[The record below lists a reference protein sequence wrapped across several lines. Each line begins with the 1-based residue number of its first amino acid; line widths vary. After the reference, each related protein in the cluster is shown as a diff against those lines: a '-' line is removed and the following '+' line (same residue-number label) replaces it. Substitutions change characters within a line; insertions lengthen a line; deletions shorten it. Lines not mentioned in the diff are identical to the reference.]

1 MKIDSLS
8 RREPNLGK
16 GYRMNAGRRWRRVI
30 IIAAILGGCAIHGA
44 ITAAPIPVTS
54 VTKDATG
61 VTFAMSPGSMR
72 IDVCTDGIIRV
83 RYSQQNTV
91 PVDNNM
97 SFLVTKTWPA
107 VSFTQTET
115 TSDVSIVTPKV
126 QVKVDKSTGALT
138 FLDAGGTT
146 VLQETTT
153 GGKSLTPA
161 TINGEST
168 NTCEQIFDSPA
179 DEGIYGLGSFHDG
192 IINYH
197 GIPQYLYQTNTHIS
211 IPMIVSS
218 KGYGILWANASRTYF
233 NQPGQRITGGQYTTT
248 AAGDYVFLAVD
259 GPLQQDLSITVDG
272 KLVNRLSNTWHS
284 GSVAGKV
291 NLTANKSVSVSVVG
305 SGASCYGGPLKNET
319 KFTSRAGQT
328 IDYYFF
334 YGPSPDEAIAGYRLA
349 TGAASLFS
357 KGIYGFIQCRERY
370 SSQTEILDNASQ
382 FRSKKIPVDVIVQDW
397 NYWGSNGWGSMM
409 FDQAAYPNP
418 TQMIQTLHQQNFKY
432 MISVW
437 SNPQG
442 GAVNNALTSQNLKI
456 PGSPFY
462 DAFNPTARSVYWS
475 YMKTNL
481 FDIGTDA
488 FWQDADEPEGLNLE
502 NCKVNFGSGQVGGK
516 TYANAYPMFVC
527 KTVYDGCRSANP
539 AKRVCVKS
547 RSAFAGTQRLGSFCW
562 NGDIGGNWDWYQR
575 SVRAGLN
582 FCMAGMPYWTTDI
595 GGFFRPGSGQ
605 FTDAGYN
612 ELLTRWIQYGAFC
625 PMFRI
630 HGYQTNTEIWR
641 YTTATLNAFMIY
653 DNLRYR
659 LLPYIYS
666 LAGMVTLNGYTMMRG
681 LVMDF
686 WTDEKVLNVADQF
699 MFGPAI
705 LVNPIMSAGATSRN
719 VYLPSGATWFNFWT
733 GQTTAAGGQSTSA
746 RAPRD
751 TIPLFVRAGSII
763 PMGPY
768 LQYATE
774 KKADTIE
781 LRVYPG
787 ANGSFTMYED
797 EGDNYNYETGKYSTI
812 PITYVDNP
820 KTVNFG
826 QRTGSFTGMDQKKV
840 FNIVYVSSNH
850 GTGVGI
856 TTSPDQQ
863 IVYDGTPV
871 VGVLPARFSAA
882 AMLPPDCTVRSTGC
896 KIALPRAFSGKTKA
910 ITVYDCS
917 GRLLQKA
924 VVKKNM
930 IDVRKDLGLPAGV
943 YIVKARAIR

>member
-1 MKIDSLS
+1 MIT
-8 RREPNLGK
+8 
-16 GYRMNAGRRWRRVI
+16 M
-30 IIAAILGGCAIHGA
+30 AAMLGGCAFYGLLS
-44 ITAAPIPVTS
+44 AAAIPVTS

-61 VTFAMSPGSMR
+61 VTFAMTPGSMR

-83 RYSQQNTV
+83 RYSQQNTI

-97 SFLVTKTWPA
+97 SFLVTKTWSA

-115 TSDVSIVTPKV
+115 ASDVSIVTSKV
-126 QVKVDKSTGALT
+126 QVKVNKSTGALT
-138 FLDAGGTT
+138 FLDASGTT
-146 VLQETTT
+146 VLQETAT
-153 GGKSLTPA
+153 GGKSLTQA

-168 NTCEQIFDSPA
+168 YTCEQIFDSPA

-211 IPMIVSS
+211 IPMIISS

-233 NQPGQRITGGQYTTT
+233 NRPDQKISGGQFTTT
-248 AAGDYVFLAVD
+248 EAGDYVFLAVD
-259 GPLQQDLSITVDG
+259 GPLQTELSITVDS
-272 KLVNRLSNTWHS
+272 KLVNKLVNTWHS
-284 GSVAGKV
+284 GSVSGKV
-291 NLTANKSVSVSVVG
+291 NLSANKSVAVSVVG
-305 SGASCYGGPLKNET
+305 SGASCYGGLLKNET

-328 IDYYFF
+328 VDYYFF
-334 YGPSPDEAIAGYRLA
+334 YGPTPDEVIAGYRLA

-357 KGIYGFIQCRERY
+357 KGTYGFIQCRERY
-370 SSQTEILDNASQ
+370 ASQTEILDNASQ
-382 FRSKKIPVDVIVQDW
+382 FRSKNIPVDVIVQDW

-418 TQMIQTLHQQNFKY
+418 TQMIQTLHQQNYKY

-442 GAVNNALTSQNLKI
+442 GAVNTALSNQGLKI
-456 PGSPFY
+456 PGTVFY
-462 DAFNPTARSVYWS
+462 DAFNPTGRSVYWS

-481 FDIGTDA
+481 LDIGTDA
-488 FWQDADEPEGLNLE
+488 FWQDADEPEGVNLE

-516 TYANAYPMFVC
+516 TYANAYGMFVC
-527 KTVYDGCRSANP
+527 KTVYDGWRSANST
-539 AKRVCVKS
+539 KRVCIKS
-547 RSAFAGTQRLGSFCW
+547 RSAFAGTQRLGTLCW
-562 NGDIGGNWDWYQR
+562 NGDIGSNWDWYQR

-582 FCMAGMPYWTTDI
+582 FSMAGMPYWTTDI
-595 GGFFRPGSGQ
+595 GGFFRPSNQ
-605 FTDAGYN
+605 YTDAGYL
-612 ELLTRWIQYGAFC
+612 ELLTRWIEYGAFC

-630 HGYQTNTEIWR
+630 HGYGSQTEIWR
-641 YTTATLNAFMIY
+641 YGTATQNAFMIY

-666 LAGMVTLNGYTMMRG
+666 LAGMGAINGGTMMKG

-686 WTDEKVLNVADQF
+686 RTDANVLNIGDQF
-699 MFGPAI
+699 MFGPAF

-719 VYLPSGATWFNFWT
+719 VYLPSGTTWLNFWT
-733 GQTTAAGGQSTSA
+733 GQSTAGGQSTSA

-768 LQYATE
+768 LQYAAE

-787 ANGSFTMYED
+787 ANGSFTLYED

-812 PITYVDNP
+812 PITYVDNS
-820 KTVNFG
+820 KTVMFG
-826 QRTGSFTGMDQKKV
+826 DRTGSFTGMDQKKV

-856 TTSPDQQ
+856 TTPPDLTV
-863 IVYDGTPV
+863 VYSGQSSV
-871 VGVLPARFSAA
+871 RQVRLSAA
-882 AMLPPDCTVRSTGC
+882 AMLPADVTIKAIGNIV
-896 KIALPRAFSGKTKA
+896 ALPGAFSGKPKA
-910 ITVYDCS
+910 VSVYDCS
-917 GRLLQKA
+917 GRLLKKA
-924 VVKKNM
+924 VVKKNAVS
-930 IDVRKDLGLPAGV
+930 VRKDLGLPAGV